1 MARKRAKKKQSK
13 QSLFSK
19 STLKYGVIGVI
30 LLVIIIVGSIFA
42 FTTQEDT
49 STSNSDQVGRWL
61 FAMDTDNIQYKYGA
75 SGIPTLVVIDQNGN
89 VVYYNQGAHS
99 KDQLMPYI
107 ESVFQGTAESLGEAP
122 DFTVTTFNNEEFTL
136 SQHRGEVILLDI
148 MGVGCP
154 PCEMQMPELQKIKQ
168 EKGEEITILSVDVYY
183 SGETKED
190 VINTYGQYIKE

>member
-1 MARKRAKKKQSK
+1 MARKRAKKKQSG

-19 STLKYGVIGVI
+19 STFKYGVIGVI
-30 LLVIIIVGSIFA
+30 LLIIITVSIFA
-42 FTTQEDT
+42 FVTKEDT
-49 STSNSDQVGRWL
+49 PTSTIDQPGKWL
-61 FAMDTDNIQYKYGA
+61 FAMDTDNIQYMYSA
-75 SGIPTLVVIDQNGN
+75 NGIPTLVVIDQNGN

-107 ESVFQGTAESLGEAP
+107 ESAAQGTAESLGKAP
-122 DFTVTTFNNEEFTL
+122 DFTVTTFNKEEFTL
-136 SQHRGEVILLDI
+136 SKHLGEIVLLDI

-154 PCEMQMPELQKIKQ
+154 PCEMQMPELQKIKK
-168 EKGEEITILSVDVYY
+168 EKGEEITILSIDVYY